1 MTSARQV
8 AADTLVEHVT
18 AVAAALPERARAAWL
33 VRRATPASVVEDRLQ
48 RWRQHAAGGEQAA
61 FDELCRARGIDDP
74 RSWVADVA
82 TVHGARLPGW
92 TGALRSFLGMASAG
106 PSDQDRMAVT
116 EHTAAGFAAI
126 AGLMPVPVAKG
137 SGAGALAPAV
147 TLLRRALRA
156 HRGPSRALAD
166 DLCRHFAG
174 LLVST
179 FADLITKEG
188 FPDGPDVP
196 GGWAD
201 LLHEYPAAGRCLGSL
216 LEGYLGYAAELC
228 GRLDRDAEALGML
241 ARIPPGEPVRAA
253 GCQPGAG
260 DLHNGLR
267 SVTIVELDGGSR
279 VVYKPKDLWHVDA
292 LARIADASGS
302 RLSLARR
309 LLRPGYGWEEFVAA
323 VQPTGAG
330 ERRSAARQ
338 VGAWAFLFHLLG
350 ATDILGENVRICAGR
365 VVPIDVETLFRF
377 SFVDPPGEAWLSPA
391 GTGLFSVP
399 QLRDAAVRVADVG
412 LMSGPGWA
420 LLDHSEDVVAG
431 YARAAAR
438 AAGRKTAVAPQIARA
453 GDIPVRAILRNT
465 WVYDWLRAGSL
476 RAEALSDGINRDLV
490 LERLWGGHLRMGAPA
505 ALVAAEVAAVRR
517 LDVPLFTCSPG
528 GTELRAAEPGRP
540 GEDAAAAAALFEP
553 PFARALARIA
563 ALDHPAPADLDALR
577 AAMFC
582 AAENGRS
589 RGVGGTAGANRP
601 PRLDSGRAA
610 PDLAGPDL
618 AGPDWAG
625 HAASAAVQSANWLLS
640 GGPGGAPL
648 SAGLTYVS
656 GNDAVVLAGQR
667 PFDLFS
673 GIAGMAVALR
683 SLARRSGDG
692 LVGEAAEAA
701 ETEAARAARLF
712 ADDLCQRV
720 ETGRPPRMA
729 GAYEGVAAL
738 AALAASTGTGIE
750 PLQRCDEAI
759 ARVDL
764 GQSSQPLAVQSLGG
778 VAGALGFAAAARIPG
793 TTAAR
798 DQAISALR
806 RAADRASGSARF
818 SSSLGM
824 LVPSERALA
833 AWALRGWAL
842 READSSALD
851 GRTVAGSG
859 DRLVA
864 AALDPH
870 ALQPA
875 EPDALRDLD
884 TLGVLAELEVSL
896 VGARQAD
903 GFALAAEAAG
913 RTLLA
918 RHDAAGR
925 WFGDSLS
932 PDRFRLSAVWGIIAV
947 AHLLMGLAEPARFS
961 SIRLF
966 EPVPS

>member
-1 MTSARQV
+1 MTSSRPA
-8 AADTLVEHVT
+8 AADALVERVT
-18 AVAAALPERARAAWL
+18 AAAAALPERARAAWL
-33 VRRATPASVVEDRLQ
+33 VARATPASVVEDRLQ
-48 RWRQHAAGGEQAA
+48 RWRQQAAGGDQAA
-61 FDELCRARGIDDP
+61 FEKLCLARGIDDP

-82 TVHGARLPGW
+82 TAQGARLPGW
-92 TGALRSFLGMASAG
+92 AGQLRAFLGLAAAG
-106 PSDQDRMAVT
+106 PSDQDRRVVA
-116 EHTAAGFAAI
+116 EHTAGGFAFL

-137 SGAGALAPAV
+137 AGADALAPAV
-147 TLLRRALRA
+147 TLLRRALRP
-156 HRGPSRALAD
+156 HRGPSRALVD

-174 LLVST
+174 LLLST
-179 FADLITKEG
+179 FTGLIAKG
-188 FPDGPDVP
+188 AFPDGPDVI

-201 LLHEYPAAGRCLGSL
+201 LLREYPAAGRCLGSL
-216 LEGYLGYAAELC
+216 LEGYLGYAGELC
-228 GRLDRDAEALGML
+228 QRLDGDAEALAML
-241 ARIPPGEPVRAA
+241 ARLPPGEPVRAD
-253 GCQPGAG
+253 GCRPGAG

-267 SVTIVELDGGSR
+267 SVTIVQLSGGSQ
-279 VVYKPKDLWHVDA
+279 VVYEPKDLRHVDA

-302 RLSLARR
+302 GLPLARR
-309 LLRPGYGWEEFVAA
+309 LVRPGYGWEEFVATIEPA
-323 VQPTGAG
+323 TAG

-338 VGAWAFLFHLLG
+338 VGVWAFLFHLLG
-350 ATDILGENVRICAGR
+350 ATDILGENVRICADR
-365 VVPIDVETLFRF
+365 VVPIDVEALFRF
-377 SFVDPPGEAWLSPA
+377 SFVDPAGAAWLPPG
-391 GTGLFSVP
+391 GTGLFSLPV
-399 QLRDAAVRVADVG
+399 LRQAAAKVADAG
-412 LMSGPGWA
+412 LMTGPGRA

-431 YARAAAR
+431 YAHAAAR
-438 AAGRKTAVAPQIARA
+438 AAGRKTAVAAQIARA

-465 WVYDWLRAGSL
+465 WVYDELRARSL
-476 RAEALSDGINRDLV
+476 RAEALSDGIDRDLV
-490 LERLWGGHLRMGAPA
+490 LERLWGGHLRVGPPA

-517 LDVPLFTCSPG
+517 LDVPMFTCSPG
-528 GTELRAAEPGRP
+528 GTELHAAEPGQP
-540 GEDAAAAAALFEP
+540 GDGAAPAAALFEP
-553 PFARALARIA
+553 PFARALARVA
-563 ALDHPAPADLDALR
+563 ALDHVDPADLDALR

-589 RGVGGTAGANRP
+589 RGVVGTAGANRP
-601 PRLDSGRAA
+601 PGLDSGRTARPDGA
-610 PDLAGPDL
+610 PLRRGRVA
-618 AGPDWAG
+618 PDWAE

-673 GIAGMAVALR
+673 GIAGMAVALT
-683 SLARRSGDG
+683 SLARRSGDSS
-692 LVGEAAEAA
+692 VGEAAEAA
-701 ETEAARAARLF
+701 ETEAGRAARLL

-738 AALAASTGTGIE
+738 AALAASTGTGIQ
-750 PLQRCDEAI
+750 PLQRCGEAI

-764 GQSSQPLAVQSLGG
+764 GRAAQPLAVESLGG
-778 VAGALGFAAAARIPG
+778 LAAALSFAAAARIPG
-793 TTAAR
+793 TAATR

-806 RAADRASGSARF
+806 CAADGASGSVRF
-818 SSSLGM
+818 PSSLGK

-833 AWALRGWAL
+833 AWALRGAG
-842 READSSALD
+842 ASGID

-864 AALDPH
+864 AALDAR

-884 TLGVLAELEVSL
+884 TVGVLAELEVSL
-896 VGARQAD
+896 VGARQAG
-903 GFALAAEAAG
+903 GFAPAAEAAG

-918 RHDAAGR
+918 RRDAARR
-925 WFGDSLS
+925 WFGDSRA
-932 PDRFRLSAVWGIIAV
+932 PDRFRLSAVWGVIAV
-947 AHLLMGLAEPARFS
+947 AHLLMGLAEPGTFS